1 MISQEIQKAL
11 APTGTLRAGIN
22 LSNFLLVSGRNAD
35 GAPAGVSPDL
45 ARCIAGILDVP
56 CQFVTF
62 DTPGKLADA
71 AADDVWDIGNI
82 AHEPDRA
89 RLIDFSQPY
98 VLIDAH
104 FLVRSSST
112 LNSNNEIDQ
121 KGISIA
127 AFDRSA
133 YDLWLRDN
141 LQHANVIAAN
151 SIQHSHDLFMCGEV
165 DVLAS
170 LKPRLQ
176 KDLDTDQ
183 HRLIEPRFTAIK
195 QAVGIKKTDPSVLRF
210 LNNLIANAIQDGF
223 IAASLAAHGVADKLS
238 LPELKKTQIE

>member
-1 MISQEIQKAL
+1 MSNQRLRDAL
-11 APTGTLRAGIN
+11 APTGTLRAGLN
-22 LSNFLLVSGRNAD
+22 LSNFLLVSGQNSD
-35 GAPAGVSPDL
+35 GTPAGVSPDL
-45 ARCIAGILDVP
+45 ARHIAAALDVP
-56 CQFVTF
+56 CEFVAF
-62 DTPGKLADA
+62 ETPGQLADA

-104 FLVRSSST
+104 FLVRADSAFT
-112 LNSNNEIDQ
+112 SNADIDQ
-121 KGISIA
+121 KDVRIA

-133 YDLWLRDN
+133 YDLWLKDN
-141 LQHANVIAAN
+141 LRHASLIAAD
-151 SIQHSHDLFMCGEV
+151 SIQHSHDLFLRGEV

-176 KDLDTDQ
+176 MELDAGQ

-195 QAVGIKKTDPSVLRF
+195 QAVGIKKTDPAVLQF
-210 LNNLIANAIQDGF
+210 LNDLIATLIQDGF
-223 IAASLAAHGVADKLS
+223 IATSLAAHGVADKLS
-238 LPELKKTQIE
+238 LPGCSD